1 MFLREFIKFCLLV
14 IVFPQ
19 YYALYED
26 QVGKFDWK
34 QTFVGKVIFSYLDL
48 DPKSQRLF
56 VATENN
62 VVAAVNIRG
71 GKLLWRHL
79 LESDELGKIH
89 VLYVS
94 TEIVTVSGN
103 GPYLMRGWN
112 PTNGVQVFEWSLPP
126 FVGGGD
132 GVWAVDHNRVYQVK
146 FFDMSLEVTAFYLRS
161 GNSAGSTKIITSP
174 WLSSKSKCCIS
185 GNTVICVLPESHVV
199 TLRLS
204 EMTHTS
210 HRNSSMPGVTTIR
223 PLVGSTLPACLAELE
238 GGGLQLMVLTNEGEL
253 IVRSVPSRDAVVFV
267 TNTTKQEYLMITLTY
282 AAEENEY
289 EVKMEELRSGVEL
302 KERGCGR
309 LVYSHPLPKPEHL
322 TASCTEDPA
331 GSMMCYLFVTA
342 VDHSAILLRRD
353 KVLWIRE
360 ESLANILAVEMID
373 LPVSDAEA
381 AIEKEF
387 ADKEGGVFGMLTR
400 RLSSQLLQLKTL
412 ISTVI
417 GLASSSKMA
426 DGRAELV
433 RDTFGLHKI
442 IVAVTKSSK
451 VFGIDNEKGDINW
464 QFYLKDLTYFNV
476 HKEEVP
482 MYVQRTA
489 RHLPHPSIVTLLM
502 RHKIT
507 GETVIFSFNPITGQA
522 ASETGPEGKFL
533 ESPITQALLL
543 PKQTEEFINGL
554 LLMTNN
560 SEVIIWPE
568 SARSVA
574 LQEAHVLY
582 IYNVNVEAGTIT
594 GYNFHKEE
602 QVLVPVEIWKLNL
615 PEKIEC
621 VVGKRLGE
629 RVHSQGRVLAD
640 RSVLYKYINP
650 NLVVAVTHS
659 QDPLHKN
666 TVGVILLDTVSGDI
680 LLSLVHKRATLPIH
694 VVHSENWIVY
704 SYFNDKSRRTEIVTL
719 DLYEGKVQKN
729 TTAFSS
735 LDPPVSPL
743 VERQAYIF
751 PHIITSMKETITEKG
766 ITSKHVLVGLST
778 GSVMEVP
785 WAVLDP
791 RRSIN
796 PTAEMRDEGVLPYM
810 PELVLPLE
818 SIITYNHTL
827 ASIKDIHTSAATL
840 ESTSLV
846 FVHGLDIFYTRVA
859 PSKTFDVLKD
869 DFEYWLITAV
879 LSGLILAA
887 FITKRLA
894 SRKALKLA
902 WK

>member
-1 MFLREFIKFCLLV
+1 MILREIIKFCLLV
-14 IVFPQ
+14 IVFQ
-19 YYALYED
+19 QCYALYED

-34 QTFVGKVIFSYLDL
+34 KTFIGKVLYSTVDL

-62 VVAAVNIRG
+62 VVAAINIRG

-79 LESDELGKIH
+79 LENDDLGKIH
-89 VLYVS
+89 LLFAS
-94 TEIVTVSGN
+94 NEIITVSGD

-112 PTNGVQVFEWSLPP
+112 PTNGVQMFEWSLPP
-126 FVGGGD
+126 FPGEGD

-146 FFDMSLEVTAFYLRS
+146 FYDMSMEVTAFYLRS
-161 GNSAGSTKIITSP
+161 GNSAGSTKMITSP

-210 HRNSSMPGVTTIR
+210 HRNSSLSGVTSIR
-223 PLVGSTLPACLAELE
+223 SLAGSALPACIAELE

-253 IVRSVPSRDAVVFV
+253 IVRNVPSRDAVISVA
-267 TNTTKQEYLMITLTY
+267 NTTKQENLIITLSY
-282 AAEENEY
+282 AAEEKEY
-289 EVKMEELRSGVEL
+289 EVRMEELKTRTEL

-309 LVYSHPLPKPEHL
+309 LVYSHPLPKPEHI
-322 TASCTEDPA
+322 TASCTEDPT

-342 VDHSAILLRRD
+342 EDHSAILLRRD

-360 ESLANILAVEMID
+360 ESLANILTVEMID

-400 RLSSQLLQLKTL
+400 RLSSQLLQLKSL

-417 GLASSSKMA
+417 GLASSKGIT
-426 DGRAELV
+426 DGSAELV

-451 VFGIDNEKGDINW
+451 IFGIDNEKGDITW
-464 QFYLKDLTYFNV
+464 QFYLKDLTYFDV
-476 HKEEVP
+476 HREEVP
-482 MYVQRTA
+482 MFLQRTT
-489 RHLPHPSIVTLLM
+489 RHLPHPAIVTLLM
-502 RHKIT
+502 RHKVT
-507 GETVIFSFNPITGQA
+507 GETVLFSFNPITGQ
-522 ASETGPEGKFL
+522 SFPDTGSEGKFL
-533 ESPITQALLL
+533 GSRITQALLL
-543 PKQTEEFINGL
+543 PKQTEEFVNGL
-554 LLMTNN
+554 LLLTSNN
-560 SEVIIWPE
+560 EVIIWPE
-568 SARSVA
+568 SARYVA

-582 IYNVNVEAGTIT
+582 MYNVNVDTGAIT
-594 GYNFHKEE
+594 GYNFHKDG
-602 QVLVPVEIWKLNL
+602 QILVPIELWKMNL
-615 PEKIEC
+615 PEKIVC
-621 VVGKRLGE
+621 VVGKRQGE

-650 NLVVAVTHS
+650 NLVVAVTYS

-666 TVGVILLDTVSGDI
+666 TIGVILLDTVSGDVI
-680 LLSLVHKRATLPIH
+680 LSLVHKRATLPIH

-704 SYFNDKSRRTEIVTL
+704 TYFNDKSRRTEIITL
-719 DLYEGKVQKN
+719 DLYEGKIQKN

-735 LDPPVSPL
+735 LDPPIGPL

-751 PHIITSMKETITEKG
+751 PHTITAMKETITEKG

-791 RRSIN
+791 RRSIS
-796 PTAEMRDEGVLPYM
+796 PTPEMRDEGVLPYM
-810 PELVLPLE
+810 PELVLPME

-827 ASIKDIHTSAATL
+827 ASIKGIHTSPAIL

-846 FVHGLDIFYTRVA
+846 FIYGLDLFYTRVA